1 MPPLSS
7 LSRES
12 KIIIVGL
19 LTLVLFLLEIV
30 VGYLYGSIAL
40 IADSFHMLS
49 DLLALC
55 IAFYAI
61 HLAKQRTRSNNLSF
75 GYQRAEILGAFANS
89 VFLLA
94 LCFTI
99 IIEAIQ
105 RFVNPVV
112 IENPIMVLIVGCV
125 GLSTNILGMV
135 LFGGHVGHDDGHSHS
150 HTHQPKTSHII
161 VESDAK
167 VETISINIGETPET
181 IDLPAPV
188 LHYSHQT
195 RATIMATADR
205 IRKSSQS
212 SLRVKESH
220 HDLNEGHGHS
230 HDKHS
235 HGGHDHSEPHGHSHE
250 HQNHSEHAHAHDN
263 SHSHDHGN
271 MNMHGLFLHVLGDA
285 LGSVGVIISSLIIMF
300 ANGSWRY
307 YMDPLISLLIS
318 GLIIS
323 SAIPLVRSAS
333 FILLQ
338 GVPANVSMDKLRQ
351 EISSLAGVLD
361 VHEFHVWGLSDSK
374 NVASVHVRVQDPSSN
389 PPQSYMEIAVAI
401 KRLLHTYGV
410 HSTTVQ
416 PEFARRRTVASYG
429 GSSDN
434 DVIFIED
441 DDAGCLLK
449 CEVDCNEQ
457 VCCPEDLKPGLHSL
471 EPVGAAGFVS
481 GKGAATGTPPAAE
494 NNVNWFKKVAPFR
507 LGKKDSTATA
517 HEDMQSTQGH
527 EETHSHDGHGHNH
540 EHGHDHSQQ
549 EELINTHEYGQATS
563 KHNLPDTN
571 SRATERHLRSHDH
584 SHTDENQGNQ
594 HDLSDVQADHSHDN
608 DHGHGHHH

>member
-1 MPPLSS
+1 
-7 LSRES
+7 
-12 KIIIVGL
+12 
-19 LTLVLFLLEIV
+19 
-30 VGYLYGSIAL
+30 
-40 IADSFHMLS
+40 MLS

-135 LFGGHVGHDDGHSHS
+135 LFGGHVGHDHGHSHS
-150 HTHQPKTSHII
+150 HTHEPKTSHII

-212 SLRVKESH
+212 SLRIKES
-220 HDLNEGHGHS
+220 HGHS

-250 HQNHSEHAHAHDN
+250 HQHHSEHAHAHDH
-263 SHSHDHGN
+263 SHGHDHGN

-285 LGSVGVIISSLIIMF
+285 LGSVGVIISSLIIMY

-318 GLIIS
+318 ALIIS

-338 GVPANVSMDKLRQ
+338 GVPSNVSMDKLRQ

-401 KRLLHTYGV
+401 KRLLHTYG
-410 HSTTVQ
+410 

-457 VCCPEDLKPGLHSL
+457 VCWR
-471 EPVGAAGFVS
+471 
-481 GKGAATGTPPAAE
+481 ATGTPPAAE

-527 EETHSHDGHGHNH
+527 EQTHSHDGHGHNH
-540 EHGHDHSQQ
+540 EHGHEHGHDHGHDHSQQ
-549 EELINTHEYGQATS
+549 EELINIMNIEQ
-563 KHNLPDTN
+563 NLQDTN

-584 SHTDENQGNQ
+584 SHTNENHGNQ